1 MMSYF
6 VSRSEPARDNSIYSN
21 SNDIYVS
28 ISPVLIP
35 RDLFLI
41 VVDDLVTNTD
51 LQVVVYTGQ
60 LDVIADI
67 LGKVIVQYI

>member
-1 MMSYF
+1 MSYL
-6 VSRSEPARDNSIYSN
+6 VSRSEPARDSSIYSN
-21 SNDIYVS
+21 SNVIYVS
-28 ISPVLIP
+28 ICLVLIP